1 MTIAAMFGIEQL
13 ALPKIISKL
22 IGVAGFGLIATE
34 HENKKQGEADYPKH
48 IIPKS
53 QIVNH

>member
-22 IGVAGFGLIATE
+22 IGVAGFGLIAT
-34 HENKKQGEADYPKH
+34 
-48 IIPKS
+48 
-53 QIVNH
+53 

>member
-1 MTIAAMFGIEQL
+1 MAITAMLGVKQL
-13 ALPKIISKL
+13 TLPKIISKL